1 MSEAAPP
8 SDRLKEIVAHKR
20 TEIEK
25 IIPLEEKL
33 RASALARNDFRS
45 FERAIDQGLDQ
56 IALIAEVKKASPSAG
71 IIAEDFDPIL
81 QAQIYAEAGA
91 NAISVLTDEKFFQG
105 SLSYLSQIRK
115 SVGVP
120 LLRKDFI
127 IHPAQIYEA
136 VVAGADAILLIV
148 ACLEQ
153 DELVS
158 LLEVAHTCQLDVLVE
173 VHDEQ
178 ELQRALETDARI
190 IGVNNR
196 NLKTFKVDLETTKA
210 LSFEIND
217 DLIFVSESGI
227 KSPAD
232 AQQVFDWGA
241 NAILVGETLM
251 RADDVPAAIRS
262 LTELEV
268 RTDESA

>member
-1 MSEAAPP
+1 MSNAPV
-8 SDRLKEIVAHKR
+8 SNRLQEIVAHKR

-25 IIPLEEKL
+25 IIPLEDKL
-33 RASALARNDFRS
+33 RAAALTRDDFRS

-56 IALIAEVKKASPSAG
+56 ISLIAEVKKASPSAG
-71 IIAEDFDPIL
+71 VIAEEFDPIL
-81 QAQIYAEAGA
+81 QAQIYAESGA

-115 SVGVP
+115 CVDVP

-158 LLEVAHTCQLDVLVE
+158 LLEISHMSQLDVLVE
-173 VHDEQ
+173 VHDEE
-178 ELQRALETDARI
+178 ELHRALDT
-190 IGVNNR
+190 
-196 NLKTFKVDLETTKA
+196 
-210 LSFEIND
+210 
-217 DLIFVSESGI
+217 
-227 KSPAD
+227 
-232 AQQVFDWGA
+232 
-241 NAILVGETLM
+241 
-251 RADDVPAAIRS
+251 
-262 LTELEV
+262 
-268 RTDESA
+268 

>member
-1 MSEAAPP
+1 MSNAPV
-8 SDRLKEIVAHKR
+8 SNRLQEIVAHKR

-25 IIPLEEKL
+25 IIPLEDKL
-33 RASALARNDFRS
+33 RAAALTRDDFRS

-56 IALIAEVKKASPSAG
+56 ISLIAEVKKASPSAG
-71 IIAEDFDPIL
+71 VIAEEFDPIL
-81 QAQIYAEAGA
+81 QAQIYAESGA

-115 SVGVP
+115 CVDVP

-158 LLEVAHTCQLDVLVE
+158 LLEISHMSQLDVLVE
-173 VHDEQ
+173 VHDEE
-178 ELQRALETDARI
+178 ELHRALDTEARI

-196 NLKTFKVDLETTKA
+196 NLKTFEVDLKTTEA
-210 LSFEIND
+210 LSLEITD

-227 KSPAD
+227 KSRKD

-241 NAILVGETLM
+241 NTILVGETLM
-251 RADDVPAAIRS
+251 RSDDVPAEIAA
-262 LTELEV
+262 LTQLEV
-268 RTDESA
+268 RTESN

>member
-1 MSEAAPP
+1 MSSAPL
-8 SDRLKEIVAHKR
+8 SNRLQEIIAHKR
-20 TEIEK
+20 VEIEK

-33 RASALARNDFRS
+33 RAAALTRDDFRS

-56 IALIAEVKKASPSAG
+56 ISLIAEVKKASPSAG
-71 IIAEDFDPIL
+71 VIREDFDPIL

-91 NAISVLTDEKFFQG
+91 DAISVLTDEKFFQG
-105 SLSYLSQIRK
+105 SLAYLAQIRK
-115 SVGVP
+115 CVDVP

-136 VVAGADAILLIV
+136 VVAGADAVLLIV

-153 DELVS
+153 EELVS
-158 LLEVAHTCQLDVLVE
+158 LLEVAHLCQLDVLVE
-173 VHDEQ
+173 VHDEE
-178 ELQRALETDARI
+178 ELQRALDTDARI

-196 NLKTFKVDLETTKA
+196 NLKTFEVDLRTTES
-210 LSFEIND
+210 LSVEISD

-227 KSPAD
+227 KTRQD

-241 NAILVGETLM
+241 NSILVGETLM
-251 RADDVPAAIRS
+251 RSDDVPAEIAA
-262 LTELEV
+262 LTQLEA
-268 RTDESA
+268 TMES